1 MPDMVLYHNPRWGK
15 SRGAVSLLKDKN
27 IDFTIVEYLKTP
39 LTEDEVMSLSKKLG
53 KPLSDFV
60 RRSERDFK
68 DNQLNQFLGDNNKM
82 AECVAKFPKIMER
95 PIFVKGDRAVIGRPP
110 EQVLLLLDK

>member
-1 MPDMVLYHNPRWGK
+1 M
-15 SRGAVSLLKDKN
+15 SLLKDKN

-110 EQVLLLLDK
+110 EQILLLLDI

>member
-1 MPDMVLYHNPRWGK
+1 M
-15 SRGAVSLLKDKN
+15 SLLKDKN

-82 AECVAKFPKIMER
+82 AEWVAKFPKIMER

>member
-1 MPDMVLYHNPRWGK
+1 M
-15 SRGAVSLLKDKN
+15 SLLKDKN

-60 RRSERDFK
+60 RCSERDFK

-82 AECVAKFPKIMER
+82 AEWVAKFPKIMER